1 MKMFRLYLVILW
13 QKLSFSWKMYINHQM
28 VYIDT
33 YFQICLRLQYF
44 YCFSTKINNIYKH
57 KIKIYAEIG
66 SPRRE
71 LFFNSKYWV
80 IQPLLVTHDYCPF
93 KKNPNPINKIC
104 LNPNFSKGATT
115 RSWSNRSNA
124 FSMSIVTR

>member
-1 MKMFRLYLVILW
+1 
-13 QKLSFSWKMYINHQM
+13 M

-33 YFQICLRLQYF
+33 YFQICLRLQHF
-44 YCFSTKINNIYKH
+44 YCFSTKTKNIYKH

-93 KKNPNPINKIC
+93 KKSLIQ
-104 LNPNFSKGATT
+104 
-115 RSWSNRSNA
+115 
-124 FSMSIVTR
+124 SIKFAWTQTFPKELLQDHDLTDQMLSQCQ